1 MKNIKLKNEKLTK
14 VDAVIDIINDM
25 ELKDKLRLG
34 VCMSTS
40 SYTNLLYNK
49 NELNKLF
56 DNKLKE
62 IDEEY
67 RTSYV
72 NMSKYKIV
80 MIVMAK
86 IMEMNEE
93 EQNQV
98 VMYLNN
104 NINI

>member
-1 MKNIKLKNEKLTK
+1 MENIKLKNEKLTK
-14 VDAVIDIINDM
+14 VDEVINIINDM
-25 ELKDKLRLG
+25 EIEDKLRLG
-34 VCMSTS
+34 VCMSSS

-72 NMSKYKIV
+72 NISKYKIV
-80 MIVMAK
+80 MYVIAK
-86 IMEMNEE
+86 MTEIDKV

-98 VMYLNN
+98 AMYLVNN
-104 NINI
+104 V

>member
-86 IMEMNEE
+86 IMEMDEE

>member
-86 IMEMNEE
+86 MMEMDKEK
-93 EQNQV
+93 QNQMMMHLV
-98 VMYLNN
+98 NN
-104 NINI
+104 V

>member
-1 MKNIKLKNEKLTK
+1 
-14 VDAVIDIINDM
+14 M
-25 ELKDKLRLG
+25 ELKDKLRLE
-34 VCMSTS
+34 VCMSTN

-49 NELNKLF
+49 NELNQLF

-80 MIVMAK
+80 MYVMAK
-86 IMEMNEE
+86 MMEMDKEK
-93 EQNQV
+93 QNQMMMHLV
-98 VMYLNN
+98 NN
-104 NINI
+104 V

>member
-1 MKNIKLKNEKLTK
+1 MNNIKNKKIAK
-14 VDAVIDIINDM
+14 VDEVIEIINNMDI
-25 ELKDKLRLG
+25 KDKLRLG
-34 VCMSTS
+34 VCMSSS
-40 SYTNLLYNK
+40 SYTTILYNK
-49 NELNKLF
+49 AHINNIF

-80 MIVMAK
+80 MFAMAK
-86 IMEMNEE
+86 MMEMSKE

-98 VMYLNN
+98 AMYLVNN
-104 NINI
+104 V